1 MSYENIIVERDGR
14 IGKLILNRPNKLN
27 AITDFMEE
35 EMGMAIRELGDDDS
49 VGVVVLTGAG
59 RAFSAGA
66 DVSELPGAQ
75 SNGRGESPEQKRRNF
90 RKAMNIVLGVHKME
104 KPVIGMINGVAAG
117 AGFDLAC
124 ACDLRVGTPK
134 SRFLAAFIRVGL
146 FPGWG
151 GMWLYAKTLGIP
163 KAAELVFTGDF
174 LEADDAYR
182 LGMLNK
188 LVPEEDLE
196 ATTMEMARKIADGPP
211 VALRLSKLM
220 LYKALNMD
228 LETAMQMSAALE
240 TITLTS
246 EDHSEGVAAFK
257 DKRKPSYQGR

>member
-1 MSYENIIVERDGR
+1 MSYDDILIERDGR
-14 IGKLILNRPNKLN
+14 IAKLILNRPQKLN
-27 AITDFMEE
+27 AITDHMEE
-35 EMGMAIRELGDDDS
+35 EMGLAIKELGDDDS
-49 VGVVVLTGAG
+49 VGVVILTGAG

-66 DVSELPGAQ
+66 DVSELPGNQ
-75 SNGRGESPEQKRRNF
+75 SDGRGDSPEDKRRNF
-90 RKAMNIVLGVHKME
+90 RKAMNVVLGMHRME

-174 LEADDAYR
+174 LQADEAFR

-188 LVPEEDLE
+188 LVPEKELE

-211 VALRLSKLM
+211 VVLRLSKLM
-220 LYKALNMD
+220 LYKALSMD

-246 EDHSEGVAAFK
+246 EDHVEGVAAFR
-257 DKRKPSYQGR
+257 DKRKANYKGR

>member
-35 EMGMAIRELGDDDS
+35 EMGMAIKELGDDDS

>member
-1 MSYENIIVERDGR
+1 MSYENILIERDGR
-14 IGKLILNRPNKLN
+14 IAKLVLNRPQKLN
-27 AITDFMEE
+27 AITDYMEE
-35 EMGMAIRELGDDDS
+35 EMGRAVKELADDDS
-49 VGVVVLTGAG
+49 VGAVVITGAG

-75 SNGRGESPEQKRRNF
+75 SNGRGDNPEEIRRNF
-90 RKAMNIVLGVHKME
+90 RKAMDIVLGVHRMQ

-151 GMWLYAKTLGIP
+151 GMWLYAKALGIP
-163 KAAELVFTGDF
+163 KAAELIFTGDF
-174 LEADDAYR
+174 LEAEDAYR

-188 LVPEEDLE
+188 LVPEEELE

-211 VALRLSKLM
+211 VALRLSKMM
-220 LYKALNMD
+220 LYKALSMD

-246 EDHSEGVAAFK
+246 EDHGEGVAAFRE
-257 DKRKPSYQGR
+257 KRKANYKGR

>member
-27 AITDFMEE
+27 AITDYMEE
-35 EMGMAIRELGDDDS
+35 EMGLAIKELGDDDS

-90 RKAMNIVLGVHKME
+90 RKAMNIVLGVHRME

-188 LVPEEDLE
+188 LVPEEELE

-220 LYKALNMD
+220 LYKALSMD

-246 EDHSEGVAAFK
+246 EDHNEGVAAFR
-257 DKRKPSYQGR
+257 DKRKPNYQGR

>member
-1 MSYENIIVERDGR
+1 MTTPSASSYSPAPAGPSRQVRMSPSSRATSPATQPTAGGSN
-14 IGKLILNRPNKLN
+14 P
-27 AITDFMEE
+27 EE
-35 EMGMAIRELGDDDS
+35 I
-49 VGVVVLTGAG
+49 
-59 RAFSAGA
+59 
-66 DVSELPGAQ
+66 
-75 SNGRGESPEQKRRNF
+75 RRNF
-90 RKAMNIVLGVHKME
+90 RKAMDIVLGVHRMQ

-174 LEADDAYR
+174 LQAEEAYR

-188 LVPEEDLE
+188 LVPEEELE

-211 VALRLSKLM
+211 IALRLSKLM
-220 LYKALNMD
+220 LYKALGMD

-246 EDHSEGVAAFK
+246 EDHVEGVAAFRE
-257 DKRKPSYQGR
+257 KRKAIYKGH